1 MRAIQIRKVKPV
13 KTWGI
18 AGHSLSADL
27 EIYTAEDLEG
37 LTISQI
43 RSLADKL
50 GYAVTKTK
58 KADIINEFLA
68 EQEGV
73 L

>member
-1 MRAIQIRKVKPV
+1 M
-13 KTWGI
+13 
-18 AGHSLSADL
+18 SADL

-37 LTISQI
+37 LTIYQI

-58 KADIINEFLA
+58 KADIINEFLS